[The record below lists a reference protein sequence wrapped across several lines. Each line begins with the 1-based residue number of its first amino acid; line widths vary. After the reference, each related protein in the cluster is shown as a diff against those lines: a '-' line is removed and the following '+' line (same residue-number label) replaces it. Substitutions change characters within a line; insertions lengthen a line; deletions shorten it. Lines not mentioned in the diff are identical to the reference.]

1 MTLLRGLMD
10 LLIGDFINNAL
21 IRNMCPLRD
30 LSGTE
35 LFSTRVQTLLN
46 HQVFRSAI
54 KKVVQVV
61 KSTVKFYYKESEIFR
76 LGLYQKSINLY
87 TVLTFYK
94 GY

>member
-1 MTLLRGLMD
+1 MNIGADIMTLLRGLMD

-46 HQVFRSAI
+46 HQVFRGAI
-54 KKVVQVV
+54 DSCSGRKKYS
-61 KSTVKFYYKESEIFR
+61 KI
-76 LGLYQKSINLY
+76 LL
-87 TVLTFYK
+87 
-94 GY
+94 